1 MVFLATISAIVT
13 GLTTPANTL
22 IFGRLID
29 VSLSFDCDHIKGH

>member
-1 MVFLATISAIVT
+1 MIFLAAISAIIT

-29 VSLSFDCDHIKGH
+29 VRIIQTFAL